1 MIIEKKYKLLED
13 KIIIKDESLSYL
25 SINQIQK
32 NKRNIGI
39 DLARILAM
47 YFIINHHIIY
57 HGGPIFGTK
66 LLSFDNNL
74 FLFFNTLFCSGV
86 NIFGMISGFVGFHS
100 YKYSNLLYLL
110 IQTSLYNYS
119 IAYFFFK
126 INPEFVRNLKY
137 FLYPLFITDYWYFN
151 AYFIMYFFFPVIN
164 AGVKAMDKRKLGI
177 FNLFI
182 FLFFSC
188 FNQIKHYSI
197 TLKKDLFLLNNGFTY
212 IWLIILYF
220 FGSYFGKYNSTNNNY
235 NKYLMFVILSVII
248 FFVTFCRNLIIIN
261 KLKYYHNA
269 DGMRVEY
276 NSPSSVIIA
285 LCFIYMFSN
294 IDIKSNI
301 LHKIIS
307 FFAPLTFGIY
317 LIHNHLIVRTKVFS
331 KNYFWLLKYQNY
343 KLLLFEGFESLKI
356 FIFASLIDY
365 IRFLVFKI
373 LRIREICIFISNY
386 IDTIS
391 NKILFIFEFIY

>member
-151 AYFIMYFFFPVIN
+151 AYFIMYFFLPVIN

-220 FGSYFGKYNSTNNNY
+220 FGSYFGKYNSTYNNY

-248 FFVTFCRNLIIIN
+248 FFVTFCRNLINN
-261 KLKYYHNA
+261 K
-269 DGMRVEY
+269 
-276 NSPSSVIIA
+276 
-285 LCFIYMFSN
+285 
-294 IDIKSNI
+294 
-301 LHKIIS
+301 
-307 FFAPLTFGIY
+307 
-317 LIHNHLIVRTKVFS
+317 
-331 KNYFWLLKYQNY
+331 
-343 KLLLFEGFESLKI
+343 
-356 FIFASLIDY
+356 
-365 IRFLVFKI
+365 
-373 LRIREICIFISNY
+373 
-386 IDTIS
+386 
-391 NKILFIFEFIY
+391 